1 LNLSEMKSLHVLILI
16 CSLIGISISCTK
28 DEMPSAS
35 RSKFIYTNSFETASD
50 IEEFQHVDFC
60 WLSDTAMGAFGK
72 HSAVF
77 AGGCFYGH
85 FNKTFQALD
94 HDAHINVMIIAKSPG
109 FSNHTD
115 LYIDSLHYSLFSTL
129 HGWQTIQ
136 FKENI
141 YLPAYTSFTLSL
153 TNQSGTYIDYLQ
165 VYEK

>member
-1 LNLSEMKSLHVLILI
+1 MNLSEMKSLHVLILI

-50 IEEFQHVDFC
+50 IEEFQHVDFVGFLIPQ
-60 WLSDTAMGAFGK
+60 WVLLESIQQYLQA
-72 HSAVF
+72 AVF
-77 AGGCFYGH
+77 MIIS
-85 FNKTFQALD
+85 KTFPALD

-129 HGWQTIQ
+129 NGWQTIQ

>member
-1 LNLSEMKSLHVLILI
+1 MKSLYVLILI
-16 CSLIGISISCTK
+16 YSLIWITSSCTK

-72 HSAVF
+72 HSVVF

-85 FNKTFQALD
+85 FNKTFPALD
-94 HDAHINVMIIAKSPG
+94 HDALINVLVIAKAPA

-129 HGWQTIQ
+129 HGWQKIQ
-136 FKENI
+136 FKED
-141 YLPAYTSFTLSL
+141 LLVPANTPFTFSL
-153 TNQSGTYIDYLQ
+153 TNQSGTFVDFLQ